1 MAIAGCNCQGKI
13 GNTGY
18 PNVKP
23 FGVTSG
29 VYLMP
34 LFANDGTRNG
44 IDLTSNDFQAQLLGL
59 LYHVDPSKRLYP
71 FTELRNVTHEEA
83 DANYE
88 TADNGERFKTRDGV
102 KTVSFQKWNVTEQYF
117 QKVADNCVEF
127 GVYLVDVCG
136 NLKGQKEGDFLYP
149 RPVNKNSYDAKY
161 IDATA
166 DAGAKVMIQMDY
178 KLITS
183 DGDQWM
189 LPASLFGELS
199 LLEVQGM
206 IDVNFEVVDIVSGT
220 SLVVDAY
227 TDYGFAHEQTPWRS
241 GATANFT
248 LVNATTNSPIVIS
261 NAVQN
266 GQVPG
271 RYTLTIASTSASTSV
286 RLSAFKAGTANGQAG
301 FEGKPKTFV
310 YSWT

>member
-18 PNVKP
+18 PNAKP

-29 VYLMP
+29 VFLMP
-34 LFANDGTRNG
+34 LFANDGTRNK
-44 IDLTSNDFQAQLLGL
+44 IDLTAVDFKAELLGL
-59 LYHVDPSKRLYP
+59 LNHVDPSKRIYP

-88 TADNGERFKTRDGV
+88 TADNGERFKTRDGI
-102 KTVSFQKWNVTEQYF
+102 KTVSFEKWNVTEQYF
-117 QKVADNCVEF
+117 NKVADNCVEF
-127 GVYLVDVCG
+127 GVFLVDVCG
-136 NLKGQKEGDFLYP
+136 NLKGQKEGDNLYP

-189 LPASLFGELS
+189 LPASIFTDLDLLS
-199 LLEVQGM
+199 VQGL
-206 IDVNFEVVDIVSGT
+206 IDVNFEIIDIISGT
-220 SLVVDAY
+220 SLKVFASM
-227 TDYGFAHEQTPWRS
+227 DYGFANEQTPVR
-241 GATANFT
+241 ALTTASFIMKN
-248 LVNATTNSPIVIS
+248 TTSNTSITVS

-266 GQVPG
+266 PLVPG
-271 RYTLTIASTSASTSV
+271 EYTLTIASTSASTPVS
-286 RLSAFKAGTANGQAG
+286 LSAFLAGTASGTAG
-301 FEGKPKTFV
+301 FEGKTKNFV